1 MIKSVSRQVLR
12 VWGFER
18 GWMKTKKVTIA
29 DVAKRAGVSTS
40 TVSMILN
47 GKNKFP
53 ETTYRRVIDACNELG
68 YVRSEAYRVEEGA
81 GEALIAVVP
90 TLSNLYFVSAVGA
103 MQRKAKELGYSLLTF
118 ETFRERAQEARI
130 MQLCHEFPFAG
141 ALFLYPPENDM
152 LLKQLEKKKPVVF
165 IYDKGAYDNA
175 SIFEFDGLQVGAVI
189 GEHLFALGHR
199 RIAYLSLDFEKK
211 QVMRSRRLEG
221 LRSVYKANGLDPIQ
235 SVIACTPETELLHTK
250 TRPDGYELGY
260 LLMKRLI
267 ERRADIT
274 AVATLNDM
282 IAIGAI
288 DAIIDAGKRVPE
300 DYSVC
305 GIDNVSAARYRGVS
319 LTSVESYPIQAG
331 HEAVS
336 YLVRRIEQEG
346 SLSDI
351 EDMPESI
358 MRIEYIPKLIVRK
371 STGPRRK

>member
-81 GEALIAVVP
+81 GKALIAVVP

-282 IAIGAI
+282 IQINLYLK
-288 DAIIDAGKRVPE
+288 DLTD
-300 DYSVC
+300 
-305 GIDNVSAARYRGVS
+305 ARYRGVS

>member
-1 MIKSVSRQVLR
+1 
-12 VWGFER
+12 
-18 GWMKTKKVTIA
+18 MKTKKITIA
-29 DVAKRAGVSTS
+29 DVAKHAGVSAS

-53 ETTYRRVIDACNELG
+53 EKTYRRVIDACNELG
-68 YVRSEAYRVEEGA
+68 YVRGDTFRAERGEGKV
-81 GEALIAVVP
+81 LIAVVP
-90 TLSNLYFVSAVGA
+90 TLANLYFVHIAGA

-130 MQLCHEFPFAG
+130 IQICHDFPFAG
-141 ALFLYPPENDM
+141 VLFLYPPENDM

-199 RIAYLSLDFEKK
+199 RIAFLTLDFEMK
-211 QVMRSRRLEG
+211 QVMRARRLEG
-221 LRSVYKANGLDPIQ
+221 LRSVYKANGFDPLQ
-235 SVIACTPETELLHTK
+235 SVVACTPETELIHSK

-260 LLMKRLI
+260 LLMQRLI
-267 ERRADIT
+267 ERKADIT
-274 AVATLNDM
+274 AVVGLNDM
-282 IAIGAI
+282 IAIGAM

-305 GIDNVSAARYRGVS
+305 GVDNVSAARYRGVS
-319 LTSVESYPIQAG
+319 LTSVDSYPAQTG
-331 HEAVS
+331 YEAVNF
-336 YLVRRIEQEG
+336 LVRRIEQEG
-346 SLSDI
+346 GLSDM
-351 EDMPESI
+351 EDVPESI